1 MVQIFWRSKEERVE
15 IQYYPLTVEED

>member
-15 IQYYPLTVEED
+15 TQYYPLTVEED